1 MKQLLCFLDTI
12 STSLSS
18 STRVDVL
25 YLDIKK
31 AFDSVPHNELLLKL
45 WNAGITD
52 QLWRFFAAYFTDRTQ
67 YVTINGV
74 SSSSITVTSGVP
86 QGSILGPLLFL
97 VYMYINDIT
106 AVPSSLLPF
115 LYADDGEFLLNINSA
130 SDFSLFQDDLDGL
143 SEWSASSSLNFN
155 ISKSFIMSFT
165 SSSKLPPV
173 KFSYKLDHNCL
184 SHVTSCKDLG
194 VIFSSD
200 HSWSSHYSKVSSKAY
215 SVLSLIRRTFNCNL
229 LTGCKHKL
237 YVTLILPHLTY
248 CSPVWRPSLIKDIV
262 LLEKIQHRATKY
274 ILNHTSATYKDR
286 LKSLK
291 LLPLMYQF
299 ELNDILLYIS
309 CLKDSNSSLLILNE
323 LSFSSAQTRSST
335 FSKLPHKPVNSS
347 VHSISFVSRFPRL
360 TSSPLPSIKQKL
372 ITHFWTHFDSHFD
385 PSTPCTFHYCCP
397 CSRCSSQS
405 RLNFCPI

>member
-1 MKQLLCFLDTI
+1 MKQLLCFLNAI
-12 STSLSS
+12 STGLSS
-18 STRVDVL
+18 STQVDVL
-25 YLDIKK
+25 YLNIKK

-52 QLWRFFAAYFTDRTQ
+52 QLWRFLAAYLTDRTQ

-97 VYMYINDIT
+97 VYINDIT

-115 LYADDGEFLLNINSA
+115 LYADGGKFLLNINSA

-143 SEWSASSSLNFN
+143 SKWSASSSLNFN

-165 SSSKLPPV
+165 SPSKPPPV
-173 KFSYKLDHNCL
+173 EFSYKLDHNYL

-200 HSWSSHYSKVSSKAY
+200 LSWSSHYSKVSSKAY
-215 SVLSLIRRTFNCNL
+215 GVLSLIRRTFNRNL
-229 LTGCKHKL
+229 PTGCKRKL

-262 LLEKIQHRATKY
+262 LLEKTQHRATKY
-274 ILNHTSATYKDR
+274 ILNHTSATYMYKDR

-309 CLKDSNSSLLILNE
+309 CRLKDSNSNLPILNE
-323 LSFSSAQTRSST
+323 LSR
-335 FSKLPHKPVNSS
+335 PDH
-347 VHSISFVSRFPRL
+347 
-360 TSSPLPSIKQKL
+360 LPSQSYH
-372 ITHFWTHFDSHFD
+372 TNQ
-385 PSTPCTFHYCCP
+385 STPPFTQSHSCP
-397 CSRCSSQS
+397 VSPASGTPYQ
-405 RLNFCPI
+405 